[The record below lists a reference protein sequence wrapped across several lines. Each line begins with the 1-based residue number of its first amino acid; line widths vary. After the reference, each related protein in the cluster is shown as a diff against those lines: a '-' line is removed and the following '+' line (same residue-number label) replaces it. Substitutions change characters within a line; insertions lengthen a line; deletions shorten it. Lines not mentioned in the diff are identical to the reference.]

1 MTSVDLSSV
10 SDVRNL
16 TIQGNAELTS
26 FVSPNKDVRV
36 EPTAAVNVVVS
47 GNKLAGVYT
56 RGVAAIPGTP
66 TTPAVP
72 AVEYIINQSSIYG
85 LRLWLE
91 AHFVNTASPTWQID
105 IEAFDDDSD
114 TDTTA
119 NNGDYDAVV
128 GADTNNGVDNGA
140 NQIDIYAELKTVKQ

>member
-1 MTSVDLSSV
+1 MGS
-10 SDVRNL
+10 L
-16 TIQGNAELTS
+16 TIQGNAKLES

-36 EPTAAVNVVVS
+36 EPTAAVDVLVM

-56 RGVAAIPGTP
+56 QGVAAIPGTA
-66 TTPAVP
+66 TTSAEP
-72 AVEYIINQSSIYG
+72 AVESIINQSSIYG
-85 LRLWLE
+85 LRLWIE

-119 NNGDYDAVV
+119 NNGDFDAVV
-128 GADTNNGVDNGA
+128 AADANNGADDGT
-140 NQIDIYAELKTVKQ
+140 NQINIYAELKTVKQ